1 MKPLLLCAVVLPALS
16 GCAALATNPA
26 RIDFRATVGADDWPM
41 PLPEPLAVPV
51 LDAPAAAATAEEI
64 GAWCEAL
71 SSEDA
76 AERDRAMSG
85 LLAAGNTALS
95 RLVPLRASEDAE
107 VAARASALV
116 ESILFGDVEALRAR
130 VRENLEPGDPIV
142 AVLEARLDRRMEVR
156 ESAVEIL
163 GAIRDANL
171 RGGLGDPA
179 EPYRRGLL
187 ELFAVLAGSPS
198 GDRARR
204 RRAAGYDDP
213 GDPAALNAC
222 ARIARF
228 GLRSRDGE
236 VRRAALGAV
245 SALGV
250 SWQASLFGELA
261 GMKSDPA
268 LAERALEIMA
278 SAARA
283 GADGTAC
290 PALGTFPGPPVGPT
304 NVAAALAPLA
314 PELLQYALDERNPAP
329 ARIWALEAASY
340 SGAAGMAARIA
351 QLGRDPRFQ
360 IPVFDALVV
369 IGGPEA
375 EAAIIHA
382 LRRPLDGIPAESAE
396 SAAAR
401 RGIRAAVPILV
412 ERAGERARACAVV
425 GAVAGPEHG
434 GTLVALLR
442 RSTEV
447 EEIRPLL
454 GAVVRLSPLPEP
466 HGLAAREAVRA
477 LLTSENPDLR
487 FLSSCTLAALDS
499 RDGIAA
505 WGPLLEDG
513 ALVTVTWPGW
523 NGSWT
528 LQDYAPVALEQLTG
542 VELIEED
549 PLAAWREWWE
559 AHRAEYQEE

>member
-1 MKPLLLCAVVLPALS
+1 MKPLLLCAAVFPALA
-16 GCAALATNPA
+16 GCAALATDPA

-51 LDAPAAAATAEEI
+51 LDAPASAATGEEI

-71 SSEDA
+71 ASEDA
-76 AERDRAMSG
+76 DERDRAMSG
-85 LLAAGNTALS
+85 LLAAGNASLP

-116 ESILFGDVEALRAR
+116 ERILFGDVEALRAR

-142 AVLEARLDRRMEVR
+142 DTLEARLDRRMEVR
-156 ESAVEIL
+156 ESAVEVL

-171 RGGLGDPA
+171 RGGLGDPTA
-179 EPYRRGLL
+179 PYRRGLL
-187 ELFAVLAGSPS
+187 ELFAVLAGSPA
-198 GDRARR
+198 GERDRR

-228 GLRSRDGE
+228 GLRSRDVE
-236 VRRAALGAV
+236 VRKAALGAV
-245 SALGV
+245 SAMSV
-250 SWQASLFGELA
+250 SWQASLFGELLA
-261 GMKSDPA
+261 LKSDPA

-283 GADGTAC
+283 GADGVAC
-290 PALGTFPGPPVGPT
+290 PSLSTVPGPPIGPT
-304 NVAAALAPLA
+304 NVAAALVPLT
-314 PELLQYALDERNPAP
+314 PELLRYALDDRNPAP

-340 SGAAGMAARIA
+340 SGEPGMAAQIA
-351 QLGRDPRFQ
+351 ELGRDPRFQ

-369 IGGPEA
+369 LGGPEA
-375 EAAIIHA
+375 EEAIVGA
-382 LRRPLDGIPAESAE
+382 LRRPLAGIPAESAE

-401 RGIRAAVPILV
+401 RGIRAAVPILAD
-412 ERAGERARACAVV
+412 RAGERARVCAVV
-425 GAVAGPEHG
+425 GAVAGPEDA
-434 GTLVALLR
+434 GTVVALLR
-442 RSTEV
+442 RSTQV
-447 EEIRPLL
+447 DEIRPLL
-454 GAVVRLSPLPEP
+454 GALVRLSPLPGP
-466 HGLAAREAVRA
+466 HELAAREAVRA
-477 LLTSENPDLR
+477 LLSSENPDLR
-487 FLSSCTLAALDS
+487 FLSSCALSALDS

-523 NGSWT
+523 SGSWS

-542 VELIEED
+542 MEFVEED
-549 PLAAWREWWE
+549 PLPAWREWWE
-559 AHRAEYQEE
+559 AHRAEYGRE